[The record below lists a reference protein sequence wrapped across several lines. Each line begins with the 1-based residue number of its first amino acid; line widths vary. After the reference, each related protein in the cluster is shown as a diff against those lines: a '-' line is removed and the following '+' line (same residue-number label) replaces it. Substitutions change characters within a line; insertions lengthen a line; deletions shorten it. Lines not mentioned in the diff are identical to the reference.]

1 MSEEERRVAFHHK
14 RLGQRA
20 AIVAA
25 GPIANFVYA
34 IIALAF
40 LYVAFGQ
47 QVTPAQIGSVVEGS
61 AAEAAGLQAGDRI
74 IAIDGRS
81 IERFEEVQL
90 SVQSSTGD
98 PMQIDVLRDG
108 KPLSLTVT
116 PEMTTVTTRFGDE
129 RKVARLG
136 ITASGTELVHLDPA
150 SAIGQAFRET
160 VMIVDLTLSAFGEML
175 VGARDS
181 SDLAGVIGIAQMSGG
196 GRAGQPADHAMVHR
210 HAVDQSWPGE
220 SVPHSNTRR
229 RPPAVLWF
237 RGRSGAPIEREG
249 PRIWFP
255 YRPCFGIDFHARRDM
270 ERFGP
275 PPGSRFYFKSVLIAR
290 DVAKKDP

>member
-1 MSEEERRVAFHHK
+1 M
-14 RLGQRA
+14 
-20 AIVAA
+20 
-25 GPIANFVYA
+25 
-34 IIALAF
+34 
-40 LYVAFGQ
+40 
-47 QVTPAQIGSVVEGS
+47 TPAQIGSVVEGS

-181 SDLAGVIGIAQMSGG
+181 SDLAGVIGIAQMSGEVV
-196 GRAGQPADHAMVHR
+196 QVSLP
-210 HAVDQSWPGE
+210 
-220 SVPHSNTRR
+220 TT
-229 RPPAVLWF
+229 LWF
-237 RGRSGAPIEREG
+237 TAMLSINLGLVNLFPIPILDGGHLLFYGFEAVRGRPLSEKAQEYGF
-249 PRIWFP
+249 RIGLALVLTFMLVATWNDLV
-255 YRPCFGIDFHARRDM
+255 RLRVVDFISNL
-270 ERFGP
+270 F
-275 PPGSRFYFKSVLIAR
+275 S
-290 DVAKKDP
+290 

>member
-181 SDLAGVIGIAQMSGG
+181 SDLAGVIGIAQMSGEVV
-196 GRAGQPADHAMVHR
+196 QVSLP
-210 HAVDQSWPGE
+210 
-220 SVPHSNTRR
+220 TT
-229 RPPAVLWF
+229 LWF
-237 RGRSGAPIEREG
+237 TAMLSINLGLVNLFPIPILDGGHLLFYGFEAVRGRPLSEKAQEYGF
-249 PRIWFP
+249 RIGLALVLTFMLVATWNDLV
-255 YRPCFGIDFHARRDM
+255 RLRVVDFISNL
-270 ERFGP
+270 F
-275 PPGSRFYFKSVLIAR
+275 S
-290 DVAKKDP
+290 